1 MAGLESTVD
10 MFDLRMSESVRP
22 LYDAVKKFIA
32 EEVEP
37 ITAEYFRLGENRTDR
52 WSYGEGQLELFETV
66 KNKAKEQGLWNFF
79 LPDAETGEGLS
90 NLDYAYIAIE
100 LGKNPLA
107 SESMNCAAPDTGNME
122 VLERVGTPEQKKQ
135 WLEPLLSGE
144 IRSAYAMTEP
154 DVASSDA
161 KNVACKA
168 VRDGDEWVI
177 TGEKYYISGAGDPRC
192 KIMITMVQTNP
203 DAAPHQ
209 RQSQILVPT
218 DTPGV
223 EILGPMHVFGK
234 DDAPHGHMHIRF
246 NDVRVPYENVLLG
259 EGRGFEISQVR
270 LGPGR
275 IHHCMRS
282 VGAAERAI
290 ELMAKRGLTREA
302 FGKRL
307 GNLGGNVQ
315 MIAQARI
322 EIESMRRMVLTAAK
336 AMDELG
342 NAEARVW
349 VSAVKA
355 MVPIRVCEIID
366 NAIQIHGATGVS
378 QWTPLA
384 DMYASQRTLRLADGP
399 DEVHWFVVGRSEL
412 ARWEEEGG
420 NSYDPKVAY
429 LNRTDSITTAS
440 SPGPDVRRRA
450 HPGQKYEQA

>member
-1 MAGLESTVD
+1 MAGLESTPD
-10 MFDLRMSESVRP
+10 MFDLRMSEGVRP
-22 LYDAVKKFIA
+22 LYDAVKKFIYT
-32 EEVEP
+32 EVEP
-37 ITAEYFRLGENRTDR
+37 ITAEFYRRGVGRAEH
-52 WSYGEGQLELFETV
+52 WGYGEGQLELLESV
-66 KNKAKEQGLWNFF
+66 KDKAKEQGLWNFF
-79 LPDAETGEGLS
+79 LPDAETGEGLK
-90 NLDYAYIAIE
+90 NLDYAYIAME

-122 VLERVGTPEQKKQ
+122 VLERVGTPEQKEK
-135 WLEPLLSGE
+135 WLKPLLAGE

-161 KNVACKA
+161 KNVACRA

-192 KIMITMVQTNP
+192 KVMITMVQTSP
-203 DAAPHQ
+203 DGPAHL
-209 RQSQILVPT
+209 RQSQILVPM

-223 EILGPMHVFGK
+223 EIVGPMHVFGK
-234 DDAPHGHMHIRF
+234 DDAPHGHMHLRF
-246 NDVRVPYENVLLG
+246 NDVRVPYENILLG

-282 VGAAERAI
+282 IGAAERAL
-290 ELMAKRGLTREA
+290 ELMVKRGLTREA
-302 FGKRL
+302 FGKRIS
-307 GNLGGNVQ
+307 NLGKNVE
-315 MIAQARI
+315 MIAKSRI

-349 VSAVKA
+349 VSAIKA

-384 DMYASQRTLRLADGP
+384 DMYTSQRTLRLADGP
-399 DEVHWFVVGRSEL
+399 DEVHWFVVGRSEI

-420 NSYDPKVAY
+420 ATYDPKVEY
-429 LNRTDSITTAS
+429 LSRTDDVKDGVFS
-440 SPGPDVRRRA
+440 GP
-450 HPGQKYEQA
+450 

>member
-10 MFDLRMSESVRP
+10 MFDLRMYEGVRP
-22 LYDAVKKFIA
+22 LYAAVKKFIA
-32 EEVEP
+32 EEVDP
-37 ITAEYFRLGENRTDR
+37 ITAEYFRLGENRADR
-52 WSYGEGQLELFETV
+52 WSYGDGQLELLETV
-66 KNKAKEQGLWNFF
+66 KNKAKAQGLWNFF

-107 SESMNCAAPDTGNME
+107 SEAMNCAAPDTGNME
-122 VLERVGTPEQKKQ
+122 VLERVGTPEQKQQ
-135 WLEPLLSGE
+135 WLEPLLTGE

-161 KNVACKA
+161 KNVACRA
-168 VRDGDEWVI
+168 VRDGDEWLI
-177 TGEKYYISGAGDPRC
+177 NGEKYYISGAGDPRC
-192 KIMITMVQTNP
+192 KIMITMVQTNA
-203 DAAPHQ
+203 DAPPHQ
-209 RQSQILVPT
+209 RQSQILVPM

-223 EILGPMHVFGK
+223 EVLGPMHVFGK

-246 NDVRVPYENVLLG
+246 TDVRVPYENVLLG

-290 ELMAKRGLTREA
+290 EMMAKRGLTREA

-355 MVPIRVCEIID
+355 MVPIKVCEIID

-384 DMYASQRTLRLADGP
+384 DMYVSQRTLRLADGP

-420 NSYDPKVAY
+420 STYDPKVDY
-429 LNRTDSITTAS
+429 MSREDDTHDGVFS
-440 SPGPDVRRRA
+440 GP
-450 HPGQKYEQA
+450 

>member
-1 MAGLESTVD
+1 MPGLESTID
-10 MFDLRMSESVRP
+10 MFDLRMSDEARP
-22 LYDAVKKFIA
+22 LYDRVTAFIA
-32 EEVEP
+32 DEVEP
-37 ITAEYFRLGENRTDR
+37 ITAEFYALGEGREDR
-52 WSYGEGQLELFETV
+52 WSYAPGQLELLESV
-66 KNKAKEQGLWNFF
+66 KDKAKQQGLWNFF
-79 LPDAETGEGLS
+79 LPDAETGEGLK
-90 NLDYAYIAIE
+90 NLDYAYIAME

-122 VLERVGTPEQKKQ
+122 VLERVGTPEQKEK
-135 WLEPLLSGE
+135 WLKPLLNGE

-154 DVASSDA
+154 DLASSDA
-161 KNVACKA
+161 KNISCRA

-177 TGEKYYISGAGDPRC
+177 NGEKYYISGAGDPRC
-192 KIMITMVQTNP
+192 KIMITMVQTSP
-203 DAAPHQ
+203 DGPPHQ
-209 RQSQILVPT
+209 RQSQILVPI

-246 NDVRVPYENVLLG
+246 TDVRVPYDNVLLG

-282 VGAAERAI
+282 IGAAERALDMMI
-290 ELMAKRGLTREA
+290 KRGLSREA
-302 FGKRL
+302 FGKPL
-307 GNLGGNVQ
+307 ANLGGNVQ

-342 NAEARVW
+342 NNEARVW
-349 VSAVKA
+349 VSAIKA
-355 MVPIRVCEIID
+355 MVPIRVCQIID
-366 NAIQIHGATGVS
+366 DAIQIHGATGVS

-384 DMYASQRTLRLADGP
+384 DMYMSQRTLRLADGP

-412 ARWEEEGG
+412 ARVEALGG
-420 NSYDPKVAY
+420 ADYNPKLEY
-429 LNRTDSITTAS
+429 LEAADEHAGVFS
-440 SPGPDVRRRA
+440 GP
-450 HPGQKYEQA
+450 